1 MNKPNLKDMSLEEI
15 EEFISDLG
23 KEKYRAKQIMKWLYQ
38 AGATSF
44 DKMTTISKDFRN
56 ALSDL
61 ARISTLE
68 VTKIQTSKDGT
79 RKILFKLEDG
89 NFIESVLMPG
99 NKHWTLCVSTQ
110 VGCRMGCKFCLTG
123 KSGFKRDLL
132 PSEITGQI
140 TTLRFNTSLGDNI
153 KTIVLMGMGEPLE
166 NYDNTLKAI
175 KIITSDYGLNFS
187 NRRITLSTCGIA
199 PKIYQ
204 LGREVSVNLAVS
216 LNAASD
222 ETRSF
227 LMPINKKYPLEALI
241 KACREYPMPRHRK
254 LTFEYILIEGV
265 NASREDAESLA
276 RLLRGVRC
284 KVNLIPFNECPG
296 LPFKTSGEKEI
307 EAFRNVL
314 IKHNFTAT
322 VRASR
327 GEDILA
333 ACGQLRGQGVES

>member
-38 AGATSF
+38 TGATSF
-44 DKMTTISKDFRN
+44 DKMTTISKDFRT

-68 VTKIQTSKDGT
+68 IAKIQTSKDGT

-140 TTLRFNTSLGDNI
+140 TTLRFDTSLGDNI

-166 NYDNTLKAI
+166 NYDNTIKAI
-175 KIITSDYGLNFS
+175 RIITSDYGLAFS

-204 LGREVSVNLAVS
+204 LGRDVRVNLAVS
-216 LNAASD
+216 LNAPSD
-222 ETRSF
+222 ETRNF
-227 LMPINKKYPLEALI
+227 LMPINKKYPLELLI
-241 KACREYPMPRHRK
+241 KACREYPMPRRRR
-254 LTFEYILIEGV
+254 LTFEYILIKGV
-265 NASREDAESLA
+265 NASVEDAERLA

-284 KVNLIPFNECPG
+284 KLNLIPFNECPG
-296 LPFKTSGEKEI
+296 LPFKTPGEKEI
-307 EAFRNVL
+307 EAFRSVL

-322 VRASR
+322 VRASK

-333 ACGQLRGQGVES
+333 ACGQLRGWT